1 MTRYEEYLDII
12 ENIDLE
18 QVTDVEVNELIEE
31 MAADKGITDQEYN
44 KLYYRLLDIYRMPF

>member
-1 MTRYEEYLDII
+1 MTRAEEYQKMI
-12 ENIDLE
+12 EKMDVE
-18 QVTDVEVNELIEE
+18 EVTDVEVNELIEE